1 MSGPPG
7 TIERG
12 HRHPLDL
19 DGPSR
24 AARRATLGRVSARPP
39 YPRIRRLRVALAASC
54 AALLFTA
61 GCSFG
66 EPEPDPAGEPPNL
79 PTPSASAG
87 PGGSGP
93 QAVATVLAKGLRVP
107 WGIAFLPDGGALVT
121 ERDNGRI
128 LQVGPESGPD
138 GLRVRPVQTILD
150 VAAAGEGGLL
160 GIAVSPDYA
169 RDRTVFVYYTAEQDN
184 RVARLQ
190 LGGQPTP
197 ILTGIPKANVHN
209 GGGLGFGPDKQLYV
223 STGDA
228 GQRPLSQD
236 VKSLGG
242 KILRITPDGKPAAGN
257 PYPNSPVWSLGHRNV
272 QGFAWDAAKRMYAV
286 EFGQNTWD
294 EINQITKGGNYGWP
308 EVEGKAGDKRFTDP
322 IAQWATADA
331 SCSGLAATD
340 RLLVTGCLRGK
351 RLWVMELTD
360 TGTLLGQPSEL
371 LTNRYGRLRAV
382 AAAPDG
388 SLWVSTSNH
397 DGRGNPAGD
406 DDRLLRVVFAGG
418 DGGRS

>member
-7 TIERG
+7 IIGRV
-12 HRHPLDL
+12 HRHPLHL
-19 DGPSR
+19 DGPGR
-24 AARRATLGRVSARPP
+24 VARRATLGRVNARPP

-79 PTPSASAG
+79 PTPSTSAS
-87 PGGSGP
+87 PGGAGQ

-107 WGIAFLPDGGALVT
+107 WAIAFLPDGGALVT

-138 GLRVRPVQTILD
+138 GLRVRPVQTITD

-169 RDRTVFVYYTAEQDN
+169 RDRTVFVYYTAERDN

-242 KILRITPDGKPAAGN
+242 KILRITPDGRPAAGN
-257 PYPNSPVWSLGHRNV
+257 PYPNSPVWSMGHRNV
-272 QGFAWDAAKRMYAV
+272 QGLAWDAAKRMYAV

-308 EVEGKAGDKRFTDP
+308 EVEGRAGDRRFTDP
-322 IAQWATADA
+322 IAQWATSDA

-397 DGRGNPAGD
+397 DGRGDPAGD

>member
-1 MSGPPG
+1 M
-7 TIERG
+7 R
-12 HRHPLDL
+12 
-19 DGPSR
+19 
-24 AARRATLGRVSARPP
+24 ARPP
-39 YPRIRRLRVALAASC
+39 YPRVPRLRVALAASC

-79 PTPSASAG
+79 PTPSASAN
-87 PGGSGP
+87 PGGAGQ

-128 LQVGPESGPD
+128 VQVGPESGPD
-138 GLRVRPVQTILD
+138 GLRVRPVQTIPD

-169 RDRTVFVYYTAEQDN
+169 RDKTLFVYYTAEQDN

-197 ILTGIPKANVHN
+197 ILTGIPKASVHN
-209 GGGLGFGPDKQLYV
+209 GGGLGFGPDGQLYV

-257 PYPNSPVWSLGHRNV
+257 PYPGSPVWSLGHRNV
-272 QGFAWDAAKRMYAV
+272 QGFTWDAAKRMYAV

-308 EVEGKAGDKRFTDP
+308 DVEGRADDKRFTDP
-322 IAQWATADA
+322 ITQWGTADA

-360 TGTLLGQPSEL
+360 AGTLLGQPSEL
-371 LTNRYGRLRAV
+371 LSNRYGRLRAV

>member
-1 MSGPPG
+1 M
-7 TIERG
+7 
-12 HRHPLDL
+12 
-19 DGPSR
+19 
-24 AARRATLGRVSARPP
+24 SARPP
-39 YPRIRRLRVALAASC
+39 YPRIHRLRAALAASC
-54 AALLFTA
+54 AALLLA
-61 GCSFG
+61 ASGCSFG

-79 PTPSASAG
+79 PTPSSSATA
-87 PGGSGP
+87 GGAGQ

-107 WGIAFLPDGGALVT
+107 WAIAFLPDGGALVT
-121 ERDNGRI
+121 ERDTGRI

-138 GLRVRPVQTILD
+138 GLRVRVVQTITD

-160 GIAVSPDYA
+160 GIAVSPGYD
-169 RDRTVFVYYTAEQDN
+169 RDRTLFVYYTTEQDN
-184 RVARLQ
+184 RIVKLQ

-197 ILTGIPKANVHN
+197 ILTGIPKAGVHN
-209 GGGLGFGPDKQLYV
+209 GGGLGFGPDGQLYA

-228 GQRPLSQD
+228 GERPRAQD
-236 VKSLGG
+236 VKNLGG
-242 KILRITPDGKPAAGN
+242 KILRITADGRPAAGN
-257 PYPNSPVWSLGHRNV
+257 PYPGSPVWSSGHRNV

-308 EVEGKAGDKRFTDP
+308 QVEGRAGDKRYTDP
-322 IAQWATADA
+322 IVQWQTSDA
-331 SCSGLAATD
+331 SCSGLAAVD

-351 RLWVMELTD
+351 RLWVVELTE
-360 TGTLLGQPSEL
+360 TGTVLGQPTEL

-397 DGRGNPAGD
+397 DGRGEPAAD

>member
-1 MSGPPG
+1 M
-7 TIERG
+7 
-12 HRHPLDL
+12 
-19 DGPSR
+19 
-24 AARRATLGRVSARPP
+24 SARPP
-39 YPRIRRLRVALAASC
+39 YPRIHRLRVALAASC

-66 EPEPDPAGEPPNL
+66 EPAPDPAGEPPNL
-79 PTPSASAG
+79 PTPSASAS
-87 PGGSGP
+87 PGGAGQ

-107 WGIAFLPDGGALVT
+107 WAIAFLPDGGALVT

-138 GLRVRPVQTILD
+138 GLRVRPLQTIPD

-169 RDRTVFVYYTAEQDN
+169 RDQTVFVYYTTERDN
-184 RVARLQ
+184 RVARLR

-242 KILRITPDGKPAAGN
+242 KILRVTPDGKPAAGN

-308 EVEGKAGDKRFTDP
+308 EVEGQAGDKRFTDP
-322 IAQWATADA
+322 IAQWATSDA

-397 DGRGNPAGD
+397 DGRGDPAGD

>member
-1 MSGPPG
+1 M
-7 TIERG
+7 
-12 HRHPLDL
+12 
-19 DGPSR
+19 
-24 AARRATLGRVSARPP
+24 SARPP
-39 YPRIRRLRVALAASC
+39 YPRVRRLRAVLAASC
-54 AALLFTA
+54 AALLFTT

-79 PTPSASAG
+79 PTPSTSAS
-87 PGGSGP
+87 PGGADR
-93 QAVATVLAKGLRVP
+93 QAVTTVLAKGLRVP

-121 ERDNGRI
+121 ERDSGRI

-138 GLRVRPVQTILD
+138 GLRVRVAQTITD

-160 GIAVSPDYA
+160 GIAVSPGYA
-169 RDRTVFVYYTAEQDN
+169 QDRTLFVYYTTEKDN
-184 RVARLQ
+184 RVVRLQ

-209 GGGLGFGPDKQLYV
+209 GGGLGFGPDGQLYV

-228 GQRPLSQD
+228 GERPLAQD
-236 VKSLGG
+236 TKSLGG
-242 KILRITPDGKPAAGN
+242 KILRVTRDGKPAPGN
-257 PYPNSPVWSLGHRNV
+257 PYPGSPVWSLGHRNV
-272 QGFAWDAAKRMYAV
+272 QGFTWDAGKRMYAV

-308 EVEGKAGDKRFTDP
+308 LVEGRAGDRKYVDP
-322 IAQWATADA
+322 ITQWATSDA

-351 RLWVMELTD
+351 RLWVLEVTD

-397 DGRGNPAGD
+397 DGRGDPAAD